1 MDLEALDAALE
12 AAANANHEADA
23 SPERAN
29 TAPPSDALAGGAP
42 TPARAPVPLCWQL
55 LPKRLLLIW

>member
-42 TPARAPVPLCWQL
+42 HPCNVL
-55 LPKRLLLIW
+55 LFPCAGSS